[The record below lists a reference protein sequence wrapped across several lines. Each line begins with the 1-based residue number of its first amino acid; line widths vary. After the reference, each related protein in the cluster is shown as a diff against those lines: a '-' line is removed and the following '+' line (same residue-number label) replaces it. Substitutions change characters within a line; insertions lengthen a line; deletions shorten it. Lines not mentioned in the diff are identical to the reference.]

1 MLLGVNSN
9 LPCPDPASSPI
20 LSVSSIAARDG
31 LPKAILGFRFPHG
44 TRLSVAS
51 VLPLAHQDEP
61 EGGRPGGSCPDTGLS
76 DNLPVLVQKH
86 TVGLEDRA
94 LAAFQH
100 AGGHVERLRHSA
112 PCGSRGFVEPHR
124 IHIPQLRCRV
134 APPHGLQLV
143 AAIGGQDQP
152 GGRQRLSLG
161 VDERVIDRHRVS
173 GCRGIARYHILSAI
187 PVRQGKNEGGQVVVG
202 LHDRV
207 FLHVVQGHLCPLVP
221 EGFSGKVPG
230 FIVGPGEHPGRHA
243 GHAQELAAGFPLHV
257 LRAPGRHGAAGI
269 LRVHMVPTREVV
281 PKLRHNGGYPA
292 LQRGGKLGGRDVLP
306 AGNQAHDVHQLPL
319 HGQAVVAGLPA
330 AGILVIDALGL
341 VLHRAVRQSYSN
353 GYWDALALLDGA
365 EHAALAAGLKP
376 PVQVVHGQG
385 AGAVGQRQA
394 GKIDLL
400 VQSEPGQDR
409 AVPLLIQTRNNL
421 RHPQAAARP

>member
-1 MLLGVNSN
+1 M
-9 LPCPDPASSPI
+9 AAI
-20 LSVSSIAARDG
+20 LSLAYKD
-31 LPKAILGFRFPHG
+31 KAQPCG
-44 TRLSVAS
+44 T
-51 VLPLAHQDEP
+51 
-61 EGGRPGGSCPDTGLS
+61 GRSCPDTCLG
-76 DNLPVLVQKH
+76 DNLPVLVQKR
-86 TVGLEDRA
+86 TVGLEDCA
-94 LAAFQH
+94 LAAFQYT
-100 AGGHVERLRHSA
+100 GGHIERLGHSA
-112 PCGSRGFVEPHR
+112 PCGGRGFVEPHCV
-124 IHIPQLRCRV
+124 HISQLRRRV
-134 APPHGLQLV
+134 APPHSLQLV
-143 AAIGGQDQP
+143 AAIGGQDHP
-152 GGRQRLSLG
+152 GRCQRLSLG

-221 EGFSGKVPG
+221 EGVSGKVPG
-230 FIVGPGEHPGRHA
+230 FIVGPWEHPGRHA
-243 GHAQELAAGFPLHV
+243 GHTQELAAGFPAHV

-306 AGNQAHDVHQLPL
+306 AGDQAHDVHQLPL

-353 GYWDALALLDGA
+353 GHRDALALLDGA

-400 VQSEPGQDR
+400 VQGEPGQDG